1 MLGVIHTLWLRGI
14 PTNLHENVEVS
25 NHRSPVL
32 GEFKLKKLETTLL
45 EIGFKN
51 QSIYQKIRRAKI
63 VGISSNFWMYLMV
76 FT

>member
-1 MLGVIHTLWLRGI
+1 MLGVIHTLWIRGI

-25 NHRSPVL
+25 NHRSPDL
-32 GEFKLKKLETTLL
+32 EEFKLKKLETTLL
-45 EIGFKN
+45 EIGLKN